1 MKKGL
6 IIVGECILFITML
19 VVVRV
24 ILGIFFSEIM
34 SRDVMSFILYFIS
47 CMGSILICRLNLK
60 KNK

>member
-6 IIVGECILFITML
+6 IIVGECILFITVL

-24 ILGIFFSEIM
+24 ILGNFFSEIM
-34 SRDVMSFILYFIS
+34 SRDAMSFILYFIS
-47 CMGSILICRLNLK
+47 GMGSILICRLNLK